1 MLSYYYT
8 PMLKKLESYF
18 EFARLGTNWRIEILA
33 GVTTFLT
40 MAYIVLVNPAILAAA
55 GMPLAAVTAATCLS
69 AGFASILM
77 GIVARYPIALAPG
90 MGLNAYFA
98 YAVCIKLHV
107 PWQTA
112 LGAVFLSGVLFLALT
127 AVGIRQ
133 MILRAIPHELYAAVA
148 SGIGLFI
155 ALIGFRN
162 AGLVVADSNTL
173 VSLGNIRNPTAALA
187 LLGLLLMVALEV
199 QKSPR
204 RHPHRRPLHHRPRLG
219 AGPDPLDARRR
230 RPLHR
235 WLDTAFQ
242 LDIRGALNKGLLE
255 IVFVFFFVDL
265 FDNLGTLVAVTK
277 RAGLIEADHSIPRLN
292 RILFTD
298 ATATV
303 FGSLTGTS
311 TVTSYVESTAGVAA
325 GGRSGVTAIVTGLLF
340 LAAIGAAPFVGIVPP
355 AATAPALI
363 LVGSMMLSTISEIRW
378 REPLIAVP
386 AFLTLVLIPFTFS
399 IANGLGFGIISW
411 AALHLAAGKIRKQDW
426 LLYLLAAL
434 FLVRFIYLGRKLGL
448 LSSACNQKGATMR
461 WYHYI
466 AYFFGG
472 AFLANS
478 LPHLG
483 NGISGR
489 AFQSPFA
496 SPPGEGLSSSTVN
509 VLWGLL

>member
-1 MLSYYYT
+1 MLEN
-8 PMLKKLESYF
+8 LENYF
-18 EFARLGTNWRIEILA
+18 EFTRLGTNWRTEILA

-77 GIVARYPIALAPG
+77 GVVARYPIALAPG

-98 YAVCIKLHV
+98 YAVCIKMHV

-112 LGAVFLSGVLFLALT
+112 LGAVFLSGVIFLVLT
-127 AVGIRQ
+127 AGGIRQ

-155 ALIGFRN
+155 ALIGFRS
-162 AGLVVADSNTL
+162 AGLVVSDANTL
-173 VSLGNIRNPTAALA
+173 VGLGNIRNPTAWMA
-187 LLGLLLMVALEV
+187 LLGLLLMVVLEV
-199 QKSPR
+199 RKMRGSILIGVLSITGLAWALGLTHWTPAAGG
-204 RHPHRRPLHHRPRLG
+204 LHSL
-219 AGPDPLDARRR
+219 AA
-230 RPLHR
+230 
-235 WLDTAFQ
+235 TAFQ

-277 RAGLIEADHSIPRLN
+277 RAGLIEPDHTIPRLN

-298 ATATV
+298 ATATI

-325 GGRSGVTAIVTGLLF
+325 GGRSGVTAIVTGVLF
-340 LAAIGAAPFVGIVPP
+340 LAAIGAAPFVGIVPS

-378 REPLIAVP
+378 KDPLVAVP
-386 AFLTLVLIPFTFS
+386 AFLTLVLIPFTYS
-399 IANGLGFGIISW
+399 IANGLGFGVIAW
-411 AALHLAAGKIRKQDW
+411 AALHLATGRLRKQDW
-426 LLYLLAAL
+426 LLYVLAAL
-434 FLVRFIYLGRKLGL
+434 FLVRFIYLG
-448 LSSACNQKGATMR
+448 
-461 WYHYI
+461 
-466 AYFFGG
+466 
-472 AFLANS
+472 
-478 LPHLG
+478 
-483 NGISGR
+483 
-489 AFQSPFA
+489 A
-496 SPPGEGLSSSTVN
+496 S
-509 VLWGLL
+509 